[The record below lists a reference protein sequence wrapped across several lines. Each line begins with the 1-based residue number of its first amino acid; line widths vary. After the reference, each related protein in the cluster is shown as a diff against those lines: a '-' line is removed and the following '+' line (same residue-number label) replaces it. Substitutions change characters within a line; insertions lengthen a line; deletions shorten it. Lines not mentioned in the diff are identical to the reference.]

1 MKDSIQK
8 YFQVGTIQ
16 WMSHPPISY
25 DLLDSIKSIASDEY
39 FSAVEVT
46 SIMDEET
53 RKKVKHLLE
62 QSHLKVCF
70 GAQPSLLGPGLNPN
84 DVDED
89 RRKQAERSLSRLW
102 MRPNIWGQVGLRFWQ
117 VNGKRTP
124 KL

>member
-89 RRKQAERSLSRLW
+89 RRKQAED
-102 MRPNIWGQVGLRFWQ
+102 
-117 VNGKRTP
+117 GKLP
-124 KL
+124 AHGMSGYG

>member
-1 MKDSIQK
+1 
-8 YFQVGTIQ
+8 
-16 WMSHPPISY
+16 MSHPPISY

-89 RRKQAERSLSRLW
+89 RRKQAEEVLIKLW
-102 MRPNIWGQVGLRFWQ
+102 MRPNIWGQVGIAFLA
-117 VNGKRTP
+117 GKWEEDTKALP
-124 KL
+124 TNSS

>member
-62 QSHLKVCF
+62 QSPSQGMLW
-70 GAQPSLLGPGLNPN
+70 GAAQP
-84 DVDED
+84 
-89 RRKQAERSLSRLW
+89 
-102 MRPNIWGQVGLRFWQ
+102 LRA
-117 VNGKRTP
+117 RT
-124 KL
+124 